1 MTLSDHAKK
10 RCQQR
15 GISPDLILVL
25 EALGMEICQK
35 GNSYVLQL
43 DKKTQRSLSKRLKSL
58 LMQVQKNI
66 FVVISDDETV
76 ITAAHKH

>member
-1 MTLSDHAKK
+1 MTLSHHANK

-15 GISPDLILVL
+15 GITPDLILVL

-58 LMQVQKNI
+58 FMQVQKNI

>member
-1 MTLSDHAKK
+1 MTLSHHAKK